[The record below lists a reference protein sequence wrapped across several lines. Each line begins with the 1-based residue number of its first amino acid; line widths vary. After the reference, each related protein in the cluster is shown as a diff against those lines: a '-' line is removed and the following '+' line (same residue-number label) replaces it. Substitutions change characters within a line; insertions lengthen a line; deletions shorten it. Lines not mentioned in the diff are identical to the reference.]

1 MNEFSFDVTGLKE
14 QTFEKG
20 EHVLEEGK
28 DSQNVFILKDGNVS
42 VTADGTEL
50 CKANTPGT
58 IFGEISVLID
68 SNHTATV
75 TAEDQTT
82 FYVVDDLMAYFESNP
97 TACLKVAQTL
107 ATRVMNMNNH
117 FLEIKHEVLQLQ
129 KDASSN
135 QGSSKLLTLVEKMD
149 QFWGQDIL

>member
-1 MNEFSFDVTGLKE
+1 MNEFTFDVTGLKE

-28 DSQNVFILKDGNVS
+28 DSQNVFILKEGNVV
-42 VTADGTEL
+42 VTADGNEL
-50 CKANTPGT
+50 CKANAPGT
-58 IFGEISVLID
+58 IFGEISVLLD
-68 SNHTATV
+68 SNHTASV
-75 TAEDQTT
+75 TAEEQTT
-82 FYVVDDLMAYFESNP
+82 FYVVDDLLQYFDSNP

-117 FLEIKHEVLQLQ
+117 FLEIKHEILQTREITS
-129 KDASSN
+129 AN
-135 QGSSKLLTLVEKMD
+135 QGNSKLLSLVEKMD

>member
-107 ATRVMNMNNH
+107 ATRVMNMNTH
-117 FLEIKHEVLQLQ
+117 FLEIKHEILQLQ
-129 KDASSN
+129 EDASSN
-135 QGSSKLLTLVEKMD
+135 QGGSKLLTLVEKMD

>member
-1 MNEFSFDVTGLKE
+1 MNEFTFDVTGLKE

-28 DSQNVFILKDGNVS
+28 DSQNVFILKDGNVV

-75 TAEDQTT
+75 TAEEQTT
-82 FYVVDDLMAYFESNP
+82 FYVVDDLMKYFQDNP
-97 TACLKVAQTL
+97 TACLKVAQVL

-117 FLEIKHEVLQLQ
+117 FLEIQYEILQTQ
-129 KDASSN
+129 EDASSN
-135 QGSSKLLTLVEKMD
+135 KGGRLLTLVEKMD